1 MYIKTKIFCL
11 GIRLRYRPLLRL
23 PSPQLSVLRTMS
35 AASVGIPTAPPT
47 ARAFVPPA
55 ISPPQIRKEFPETWI
70 FQDNIT

>member
-23 PSPQLSVLRTMS
+23 PSPQLSVLRTVS
-35 AASVGIPTAPPT
+35 GAIPTAPPS
-47 ARAFVPPA
+47 AGAFVPPA
-55 ISPPQIRKEFPETWI
+55 LSPPQIRKEFPETWI